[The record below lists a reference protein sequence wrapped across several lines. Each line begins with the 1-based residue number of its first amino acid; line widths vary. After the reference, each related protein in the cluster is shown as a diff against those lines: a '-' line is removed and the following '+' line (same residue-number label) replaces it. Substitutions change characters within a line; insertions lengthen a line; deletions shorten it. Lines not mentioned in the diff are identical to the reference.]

1 MASFAHEISVRACC
15 RRREEG
21 ADTLL
26 DISTAEALFCAELL
40 DPLSRDGTVDTKALV
55 KVLTAGLR
63 SEASIMT
70 AAAVCLMS
78 STGKVAHDE
87 VSVEDVKRLFRRSFH
102 EHRGSDDRIS
112 LATLTFNDTFKAW
125 AVAAGFDAT
134 STANNVD
141 RQQRANNF
149 NDFEELS
156 RLCERGGAQS
166 AICLLK
172 STWLQEKFAEAQ
184 RTGVPFKLPSR
195 NALPP
200 DAAYSGPITKE
211 RVYIIALSYC
221 WAGPGQP
228 DPENRLLA
236 DVCELLRYLDTSRH
250 FGESRSASK
259 NLVIGNREVL
269 VFWDYPCLYQKSD
282 TSTGGVTLLQLE
294 SFQRGLASINV
305 LYGHVDTLCLLCTKS
320 YPVVVRT
327 GYRDSAWPYFE
338 MLVSTLIKDQNRA
351 VDLPS
356 ALEWVRRV
364 GQDQTVNDV
373 NRSIYWLFEH
383 VRRATRSLPVG
394 PDTFDAEIVRKHAT
408 NGSDVQ
414 FLMKKFRETFH
425 ALMGPA
431 QKMKLSNIPGPTSH
445 QWQLFLTATLP
456 TCPRLVHI
464 DLSRNEAIRGATLQ
478 PFASLR
484 DTLEHLDVSM
494 SAGFGG
500 NLEPL
505 RNLRKLK
512 MLYLF
517 GCVALEGSVEP
528 LAELQD
534 LEMVNVEACFGL
546 VGGLE
551 ALSSLPQL
559 KNLNVCDTQLD
570 PAAFTAARRRWREF
584 GAVVG
589 GCRVGR
595 FGDEWTPLVFA
606 ANDGQAELAR
616 RLLVGRSGRAG
627 VEVDRA
633 DKRLGGTPLIMAST
647 RTSLKWWRSSWSTVP
662 TLIRRGLTGTTPLL
676 IGRTAGTRAGGQ
688 PAPPERRG
696 RQQVREGETDAALP
710 GCQQRSQG
718 SGGDA
723 PRGWFRQDNIDLVG
737 THRIVEST
745 GAQPPRGRRPPAVN
759 GRPLLLFFTEPGPAP
774 QSRTKEIGFFPLV
787 QWETNMLH
795 ATDTKHVPASV
806 QEATRHLVRGF
817 SVASSVVPHSV
828 VSSLLLLA
836 RCRCALFS
844 SLWFRL
850 LHHGGESTCP
860 RSSAPATFPL
870 LPSRRQVA
878 HTIPFPRCPT
888 TERRH

>member
-1 MASFAHEISVRACC
+1 MMASFAHEISVRACC

-21 ADTLL
+21 ADTFL

-40 DPLSRDGTVDTKALV
+40 DPLSRDGMVDTKALV
-55 KVLTAGLR
+55 KGLTAGLR
-63 SEASIMT
+63 SEASTMT

-78 STGKVAHDE
+78 TAGKVAHDE
-87 VSVEDVKRLFRRSFH
+87 VSVDDVKRLFRRSFH

-112 LATLTFNDTFKAW
+112 LATLTSSDTFKAW

-134 STANNVD
+134 STAHDVD

-156 RLCERGGAQS
+156 RLCERCGAQS

-172 STWLQEKFAEAQ
+172 STWLQTKFAEAQ

-211 RVYIIALSYC
+211 RVLIIALSYC

-250 FGESRSASK
+250 FAKRELGVKDLA
-259 NLVIGNREVL
+259 IGNREVL

-320 YPVVVRT
+320 YPVVVRR
-327 GYRDSAWPYFE
+327 GYSDSAWPYFE

-364 GQDQTVNDV
+364 GQNHVETNDN
-373 NRSIYWLFEH
+373 NRSIFWLFQH
-383 VRRATRSLPVG
+383 VRRATRLLPVG

-484 DTLEHLDVSM
+484 DTLEHLNVAM

-512 MLYLF
+512 NLFLY

-528 LAELQD
+528 LADLQD
-534 LEMVNVEACFGL
+534 LKLVDVEACFGL

-551 ALSSLPQL
+551 ALSPLPQL
-559 KNLNVCDTQLD
+559 KNLNVSDTQLA
-570 PAAFTAARRRWREF
+570 PAAFMAARRRWWEF

-589 GCRVGR
+589 GCWVGR
-595 FGDEWTPLVFA
+595 YFSEQTPLWLA

-616 RLLVGRSGRAG
+616 RLLVGRAGRAG
-627 VEVDRA
+627 VEVDLA
-633 DKRLGGTPLIMAST
+633 DKRLGGTPLIMAAQQNFPKVAEVLLEHLADVNKT
-647 RTSLKWWRSSWSTVP
+647 RHN
-662 TLIRRGLTGTTPLL
+662 GATPLL
-676 IGRTAGTRAGGQ
+676 IAAQKGHV
-688 PAPPERRG
+688 
-696 RQQVREGETDAALP
+696 QV
-710 GCQQRSQG
+710 
-718 SGGDA
+718 
-723 PRGWFRQDNIDLVG
+723 
-737 THRIVEST
+737 
-745 GAQPPRGRRPPAVN
+745 VN
-759 GRPLLLFFTEPGPAP
+759 LLL
-774 QSRTKEIGFFPLV
+774 QSGADVNRATKAGQTPLYTAAGNGHKEV
-787 QWETNMLH
+787 V
-795 ATDTKHVPASV
+795 AT
-806 QEATRHLVRGF
+806 
-817 SVASSVVPHSV
+817 
-828 VSSLLLLA
+828 LLA
-836 RCRCALFS
+836 AGSDKTVFSGWGHTALSRAQEFNHHEVVA
-844 SLWFRL
+844 L
-850 LHHGGESTCP
+850 L
-860 RSSAPATFPL
+860 
-870 LPSRRQVA
+870 Q
-878 HTIPFPRCPT
+878 
-888 TERRH
+888 